1 MFNNHKEFFRII
13 YAQHVFHPLCGHKR
27 NLITVL
33 SSKNI
38 LQAPLE
44 KLPLNFSRIFVRFAS
59 NYFIN
64 HIICKVLFIVKY
76 DWMNNL
82 NLINCTYLKIYYKY
96 DVMNYLNS
104 TCSRIKYRIHRQCLI
119 HRQGCVSL
127 TEKFSINMQTTS
139 PPCFVFCII

>member
-38 LQAPLE
+38 LQASLE

-96 DVMNYLNS
+96 DVMNYVNS
-104 TCSRIKYRIHRQCLI
+104 TSHFACSRIKYRIHR
-119 HRQGCVSL
+119 
-127 TEKFSINMQTTS
+127 
-139 PPCFVFCII
+139 

>member
-38 LQAPLE
+38 LQASLE
-44 KLPLNFSRIFVRFAS
+44 RLPLNFSRIFEGFAS

-82 NLINCTYLKIYYKY
+82 NLINCTYLKIYHKY
-96 DVMNYLNS
+96 DVMNYVNS
-104 TCSRIKYRIHRQCLI
+104 TCSRIEYRIHR
-119 HRQGCVSL
+119 
-127 TEKFSINMQTTS
+127 
-139 PPCFVFCII
+139 